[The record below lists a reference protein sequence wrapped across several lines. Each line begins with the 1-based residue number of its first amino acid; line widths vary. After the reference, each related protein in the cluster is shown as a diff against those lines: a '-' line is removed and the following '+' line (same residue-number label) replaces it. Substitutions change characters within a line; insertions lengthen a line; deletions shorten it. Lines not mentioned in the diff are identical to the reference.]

1 MASPF
6 ANFADATTAEGRKLW
21 ELATKPLKSLFDG
34 TKSGYPLFKSQLRNR
49 IRECHW
55 GDIVNFQINGQTQNL
70 VDNADL
76 IPMAS
81 VTLQRRARE
90 VMVLNGVQVAINQA
104 MVNLQVKRH
113 FQSQMLHKVLVESV
127 SGDLEKHVA
136 ELQNNDKTF
145 NDGPTLLKL
154 IQDKARGKAI
164 RQQMKN
170 AREAIKS
177 LSLKEHKWNITSFNE
192 KLEGLLTT
200 LKNNEEQFLAKDIL
214 DVVVNNYKLV
224 KHQDFSQMVSMETLA
239 AEKADRDIDYEELMA
254 LGDEKFQSLVNQGIW
269 GKRTAQ
275 EDQILALQ
283 TQLKALQSQQDQAS
297 KKGTPSTPGT
307 PTQPTGNGKSR
318 YGKKS
323 NYAEWQFK
331 NPDKKKTVKKTIK
344 VKGVKTDVTYHW
356 CPHHNQNKGMWVRHK
371 PEDCKNKDKP
381 PPTPTTTLACTRRLA
396 ANPLTLDEPQRE

>member
-1 MASPF
+1 MF
-6 ANFADATTAEGRKLW
+6 LD
-21 ELATKPLKSLFDG
+21 
-34 TKSGYPLFKSQLRNR
+34 
-49 IRECHW
+49 
-55 GDIVNFQINGQTQNL
+55 
-70 VDNADL
+70 
-76 IPMAS
+76 
-81 VTLQRRARE
+81 
-90 VMVLNGVQVAINQA
+90 
-104 MVNLQVKRH
+104 
-113 FQSQMLHKVLVESV
+113 
-127 SGDLEKHVA
+127 
-136 ELQNNDKTF
+136 DKTF

-170 AREAIKS
+170 TREAIKS
-177 LSLKEHKWNITSFNE
+177 LSLKEHKWNITSFNK
-192 KLEGLLTT
+192 KLESLLTT

-239 AEKADRDIDYEELMA
+239 AEKADRDINYEELMA
-254 LGDEKFQSLVNQGIW
+254 LGDAKFQSLVNQGIW

-283 TQLKALQSQQDQAS
+283 TQFKALQSQQDQDS
-297 KKGTPSTPGT
+297 NKGTPSTPGT

-318 YGKKS
+318 DDKKS

-344 VKGVKTDVTYHW
+344 VKGVETEVTYYW

-371 PEDCKNKDKP
+371 PEDYKNKDKP
-381 PPTPTTTLACTRRLA
+381 PPIPTTTPARTPRLV
-396 ANPLTLDEPQRE
+396 ANPATLDEPQRE